1 MKNLLLSLAV
11 GLTVLTMF
19 VNCGKETARID
30 DDGELAVETAD
41 FDVYFELLDSFS
53 ETYMVFGGGQ
63 MRHRNSF
70 SKITLST
77 ISMQDVRPIYENY
90 PDFHKCASPG
100 AAQAKDAIGRM
111 NIVPADSSVL
121 NSLEEVLSEHETSF
135 KEGGDRV
142 CVQLEGKML
151 EMTSVIVRK
160 VDEDIIDQLPKQT
173 REDYFLVESVEIVD
187 TREAL
192 EER

>member
-1 MKNLLLSLAV
+1 MKNLLLSLIVIFTFLAM
-11 GLTVLTMF
+11 L
-19 VNCGKETARID
+19 VNCGKETVQID
-30 DDGELAVETAD
+30 EEGELAVETAD
-41 FDVYFELLDSFS
+41 FDVYFELLEPFS

-63 MRHRNSF
+63 MRHKNSF

-77 ISMQDVRPIYENY
+77 ISMEDARPIYANY

-100 AAQAKDAIGRM
+100 AALAKEAVGEM

-121 NSLEEVLSEHETSF
+121 DSLKEVLSEHEASF

-142 CVQLEGKML
+142 SVKLEGKML

-160 VDEDIIDQLPKQT
+160 VDEDIIDQLPNQA
-173 REDYFLVESVEIVD
+173 RYNYFLVESAEIVD
-187 TREAL
+187 TQDAL
-192 EER
+192 TDS